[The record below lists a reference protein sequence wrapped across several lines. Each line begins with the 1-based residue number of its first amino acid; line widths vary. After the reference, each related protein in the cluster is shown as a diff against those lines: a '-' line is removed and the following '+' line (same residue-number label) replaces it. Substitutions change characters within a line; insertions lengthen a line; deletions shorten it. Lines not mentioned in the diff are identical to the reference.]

1 MSKKKELENKISQE
15 KKQIK
20 DNKEK
25 VVQVGEWKEQVREG
39 EIKVKK
45 GVLEQERLTV
55 NISEQRK

>member
-15 KKQIK
+15 KKQIQ
-20 DNKEK
+20 DNNEK

-39 EIKVKK
+39 EIKVKE
-45 GVLEQERLTV
+45 GVREQERLTV